1 MSQKLGRLVE
11 NYALGLGTVDPSDTK
26 DLKSYSTLTLIKLSN
41 SVVM

>member
-1 MSQKLGRLVE
+1 MSQKLRRLVE
-11 NYALGLGTVDPSDTK
+11 NYALGLGSVDPSNAK